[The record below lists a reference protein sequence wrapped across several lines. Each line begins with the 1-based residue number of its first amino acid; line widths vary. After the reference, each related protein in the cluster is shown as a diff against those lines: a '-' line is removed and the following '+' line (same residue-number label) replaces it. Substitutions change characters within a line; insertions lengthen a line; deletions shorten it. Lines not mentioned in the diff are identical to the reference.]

1 MLGHVVVVLSFR
13 GRQDTLACLDALLA
27 TGHDYSVL
35 VVDNGSF
42 DGVLEETAR
51 RHPDAFTLQTGRNLG
66 FAGGMNAGLRWA
78 MDRGAQTVTV
88 LNNDTLCTPDA
99 VRALE
104 SCAESGAIVSP
115 QVDYLASPDRIWFAG
130 GVVDADTA
138 LPRHLGETELE
149 ALPSGAC
156 SPTDTLAGCCLTAR
170 ADVWRRVGLFD
181 ERYFLLFE
189 DAELSLRAA
198 RLGVPLLVCR
208 QIRILHRV
216 SASFTARPCP
226 TAWRT
231 AAAHAQPATRASASL
246 RRRRSVPQ
254 RTRSRCPYHAS
265 GGGGAVSRPSVA
277 DSSART
283 ARAIGAANSAQPM
296 PSSSPVVC
304 GSSVNTTASAD
315 SAVTAS
321 TATSRA
327 YQFGGRPDF
336 VPAGSIRLSMV

>member
-42 DGVLEETAR
+42 DGVLDDAAN
-51 RHPDAFTLQTGRNLG
+51 RHPEDFTLQTGRNLG

-189 DAELSLRAA
+189 DAELSLRAT

-216 SASFTARPCP
+216 SASFTGEFSYLGLYFYARNGLLFGTTIGASPLVRARFMRRHVVP
-226 TAWRT
+226 VLGRDVRERRVDRLARHGIVL
-231 AAAHAQPATRASASL
+231 AAALVDYSTRRFGEAPPWL
-246 RRRRSVPQ
+246 Q
-254 RTRSRCPYHAS
+254 
-265 GGGGAVSRPSVA
+265 
-277 DSSART
+277 
-283 ARAIGAANSAQPM
+283 ARA
-296 PSSSPVVC
+296 
-304 GSSVNTTASAD
+304 
-315 SAVTAS
+315 
-321 TATSRA
+321 RA
-327 YQFGGRPDF
+327 WG
-336 VPAGSIRLSMV
+336 